1 MKKGNKL
8 KELFEKKG
16 FYVVL
21 YSFAAVIVVIA
32 GIMSISNINSINK
45 KNKEPIDDNNSM
57 VQAETEAQE
66 ANQSNVKSYHI
77 LEEETKDS
85 LVRNEVRNEAENE
98 IKREVKR
105 EVITEAT
112 TEATTINQNQTK
124 QKEKETTTQPKTTAE
139 NNTFNMFDET
149 KEMSWPVNGQIV
161 MDYSIETA
169 IYDKTLDQYRTNDSI
184 SISAPVGTEVKAA
197 AEGVVE
203 KIFTDEEN
211 GQSIVLNHGNGWLT
225 TYSQLEQKTVLVKEG
240 QIVKEGETLGKVG
253 EPTNYSVM
261 LGSHLDFKI
270 TKDELAQDP
279 KLVLVQYDE

>member
-21 YSFAAVIVVIA
+21 YSFAAVMVVIA
-32 GIMSISNINSINK
+32 GIMSLSNINSLNK
-45 KNKEPIDDNNSM
+45 QNKEPIDNDNSM

-66 ANQSNVKSYHI
+66 ANQSDVKSYHA
-77 LEEETKDS
+77 LEEMTNDS
-85 LVRNEVRNEAENE
+85 LVRNELESESEKE
-98 IKREVKR
+98 IKK
-105 EVITEAT
+105 EVITEI
-112 TEATTINQNQTK
+112 TTITQNQTKQTIK
-124 QKEKETTTQPKTTAE
+124 QKEKETTVQPKTTTSG
-139 NNTFNMFDET
+139 NTFSMFDET

-203 KIFTDEEN
+203 KIFSDEEN

-240 QIVKEGETLGKVG
+240 QVVREGEVLAKVG